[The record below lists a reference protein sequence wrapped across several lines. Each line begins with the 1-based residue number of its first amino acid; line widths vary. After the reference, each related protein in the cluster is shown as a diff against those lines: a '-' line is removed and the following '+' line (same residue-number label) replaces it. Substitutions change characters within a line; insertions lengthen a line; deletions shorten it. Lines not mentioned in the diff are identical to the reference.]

1 MTQQMA
7 AKAIVKPLR
16 RIRTAS
22 SMLDLGA
29 NADSNTENGPSGNIP
44 RIQQQQHSPFVN
56 SSFPLRLGNIVSTQ
70 ERYYTSLPRRHI
82 IANRASSPIYI
93 PKCNQP
99 LALEESG
106 GKKESVAIEID
117 RLVGFQDGYGK
128 KGDEEDQQV
137 FEMDDI

>member
-1 MTQQMA
+1 MTQHMA

-29 NADSNTENGPSGNIP
+29 TADSNTESGPSGNIP
-44 RIQQQQHSPFVN
+44 RIQQQQHSLFVN
-56 SSFPLRLGNIVSTQ
+56 SPFPLRLGNFVTTP
-70 ERYYTSLPRRHI
+70 ERYYTSLSRRHI

-106 GKKESVAIEID
+106 GKKESVAIVID
-117 RLVGFQDGYGK
+117 RLVGHDGHSK

>member
-1 MTQQMA
+1 MA

-16 RIRTAS
+16 RVRTAS
-22 SMLDLGA
+22 NMLDLGTT
-29 NADSNTENGPSGNIP
+29 ADSNTENAPSGNIP

-56 SSFPLRLGNIVSTQ
+56 FPLRLGKFVTTP
-70 ERYYTSLPRRHI
+70 ERYYTSASRRHI

-93 PKCNQP
+93 PECNQP

-117 RLVGFQDGYGK
+117 RLAGLHDEHGK
-128 KGDEEDQQV
+128 KGEEEDQQV

>member
-1 MTQQMA
+1 MA

-22 SMLDLGA
+22 SMLDLGTT
-29 NADSNTENGPSGNIP
+29 ADSNAGNAPSGNIP

-56 SSFPLRLGNIVSTQ
+56 FPPRQRKFVTTP
-70 ERYYTSLPRRHI
+70 ERYYTSLSRRHI

-117 RLVGFQDGYGK
+117 RLVGHDGHSK

>member
-1 MTQQMA
+1 MA

-29 NADSNTENGPSGNIP
+29 TADSNTESGPSGNIP
-44 RIQQQQHSPFVN
+44 RIQQQQHSLFVN
-56 SSFPLRLGNIVSTQ
+56 SPFPLRLGNFVTTP
-70 ERYYTSLPRRHI
+70 ERYSPSLSRRHI

-117 RLVGFQDGYGK
+117 RLAGLHDGYGK
-128 KGDEEDQQV
+128 KGEEEDQQV